1 MTKGDLNLSFNIKI
15 KKELCGHYDN
25 NFDFD
30 NGEFI
35 AIKNYIDN
43 YDLNSK
49 RDHDYIYE
57 RFDFL
62 KEKYNSAKNK
72 TNILDK
78 LCMSDVIN
86 SMKKNK
92 LELARGFLAGK
103 FICNGI
109 FSGLNKNYNLE
120 FFSNNI
126 SDAEDLN
133 KILGLFEIKANI
145 VKRKKY
151 FINYIRESEA
161 ISDFFRIIGANN
173 SFIEFENIRILKDL
187 RNNINRGVNF
197 ETANINKVIA
207 ASVKQINNINYI
219 LNNKGLD
226 YLCDDLKK
234 VAIYRL
240 KYKHASLKELT
251 EKFDGHISKSSLHYK
266 LKLINQIA
274 DNLKKHK
281 DDDNK

>member
-1 MTKGDLNLSFNIKI
+1 MDLSFNIKI
-15 KKELCGHYDN
+15 KKELYWQYDN
-25 NFDFD
+25 SLDFD
-30 NGEFI
+30 IGEFI
-35 AIKNYIDN
+35 AIKSYIDN
-43 YDLNSK
+43 NDLNLK
-49 RDHDYIYE
+49 RDHDYIYK

-62 KEKYNSAKNK
+62 CQKKNKIKVLNLLCIDDIVNSAKENK
-72 TNILDK
+72 F
-78 LCMSDVIN
+78 
-86 SMKKNK
+86 
-92 LELARGFLAGK
+92 ELARGFLAGK

-151 FINYIRESEA
+151 FINYIREAES

-219 LNNKGLD
+219 INNKGLD

-234 VAIYRL
+234 IAIYRL
-240 KYKHASLKELT
+240 KYKHASLKELA

-274 DNLKKHK
+274 DNLKKHE
-281 DDDNK
+281 DDDNKK